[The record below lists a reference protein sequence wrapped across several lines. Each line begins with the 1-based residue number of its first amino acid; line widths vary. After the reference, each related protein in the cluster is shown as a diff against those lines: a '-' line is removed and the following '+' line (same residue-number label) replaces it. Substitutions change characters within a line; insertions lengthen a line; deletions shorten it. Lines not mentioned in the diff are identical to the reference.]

1 MYPHSW
7 KIHQSTFKEVQNS
20 HAVFKTQFIKFGAGL
35 KMKDWRNLGEEKK
48 RLFYM
53 GTGSKIAMCQKE
65 AWELSWVGMV
75 ERGLIER
82 EKIFWGRSIKGWG
95 VWKAIGEFYKSCSGP
110 FLNLMYHCMLVI
122 LTFAFFFFWGRNR
135 NIIKG
140 FTLRIVMLLKNNWVQ
155 NTIACRMLWSIHFPF
170 FPFFNLPRSF
180 SPRQMMRVAVKSTQL
195 EVGY

>member
-1 MYPHSW
+1 MQLSKHSSLNLGQVWRW
-7 KIHQSTFKEVQNS
+7 KI
-20 HAVFKTQFIKFGAGL
+20 
-35 KMKDWRNLGEEKK
+35 GEILERKKK

-75 ERGLIER
+75 QRGLIER

-122 LTFAFFFFWGRNR
+122 LTFAFFF
-135 NIIKG
+135 
-140 FTLRIVMLLKNNWVQ
+140 LREKQEHYQRVYSPDSYATEKQLSAKHHCLQDALKH
-155 NTIACRMLWSIHFPF
+155 TFPF
-170 FPFFNLPRSF
+170 FPLF
-180 SPRQMMRVAVKSTQL
+180 
-195 EVGY
+195 

>member
-1 MYPHSW
+1 MQLSKHSSLNLGQVWKW
-7 KIHQSTFKEVQNS
+7 KI
-20 HAVFKTQFIKFGAGL
+20 
-35 KMKDWRNLGEEKK
+35 GEILERKKK

-75 ERGLIER
+75 QRGLIER

-122 LTFAFFFFWGRNR
+122 LTFAFFFWGRNR

-140 FTLRIVMLLKNNWVQ
+140 FTLQIVMLLKNNWVQ
-155 NTIACRMLWSIHFPF
+155 NTIACRMLWSIHFLF

-180 SPRQMMRVAVKSTQL
+180 SPRQMMWVAVKSTQL
-195 EVGY
+195 EVGH

>member
-1 MYPHSW
+1 MQLSKHSSLNLGQVWKW
-7 KIHQSTFKEVQNS
+7 KI
-20 HAVFKTQFIKFGAGL
+20 
-35 KMKDWRNLGEEKK
+35 GEILERKKK

-75 ERGLIER
+75 QRGLIER

-122 LTFAFFFFWGRNR
+122 LTFAFFF
-135 NIIKG
+135 
-140 FTLRIVMLLKNNWVQ
+140 LREKQEHYQRVYSPDSYATEKQLSAKHHCLQDALKH
-155 NTIACRMLWSIHFPF
+155 TFPF
-170 FPFFNLPRSF
+170 FPLF
-180 SPRQMMRVAVKSTQL
+180 
-195 EVGY
+195 

>member
-122 LTFAFFFFWGRNR
+122 LTFAFFF
-135 NIIKG
+135 
-140 FTLRIVMLLKNNWVQ
+140 LRKKQEHYQRVYSPDSYATEKQLSAKHHCLQDALKH
-155 NTIACRMLWSIHFPF
+155 TFPF
-170 FPFFNLPRSF
+170 FPLF
-180 SPRQMMRVAVKSTQL
+180 
-195 EVGY
+195 